1 MYRFTRRNKYLERLM
16 ENAELRGGDLRL
28 RDSAVI
34 KIISHGVETW
44 LSR

>member
-1 MYRFTRRNKYLERLM
+1 VYRFTRRNRYLERLM
-16 ENAELRGGDLRL
+16 ENAELRGDLRL